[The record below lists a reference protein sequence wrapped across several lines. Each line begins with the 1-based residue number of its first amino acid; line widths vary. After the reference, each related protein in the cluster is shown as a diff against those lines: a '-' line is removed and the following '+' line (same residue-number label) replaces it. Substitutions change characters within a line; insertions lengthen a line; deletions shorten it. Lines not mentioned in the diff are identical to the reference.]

1 MERTR
6 RLLLAALRVWE
17 LNGAGWNNR
26 LPLRALTDGARRCA
40 RMRRSVRL
48 SSLPNFA
55 PDVYM
60 VTWSA
65 LAWDLQVSKGAFS
78 FEVAPK

>member
-1 MERTR
+1 
-6 RLLLAALRVWE
+6 
-17 LNGAGWNNR
+17 
-26 LPLRALTDGARRCA
+26 
-40 RMRRSVRL
+40 MRRSVRL
-48 SSLPNFA
+48 SSLPNLA